1 MMSTLRR
8 EDPLARE
15 KVLKNVSKTRL
26 VFTNANALASMVPW
40 VPETFLAR
48 FSGFFSRLRPAA
60 EDVSAFGQQRK
71 FPPHATKTS
80 GTQGTS
86 TGVARSS

>member
-26 VFTNANALASMVPW
+26 VFTNAMTLASMVPW
-40 VPETFLAR
+40 VPETFLAQ
-48 FSGFFSRLRPAA
+48 FSGFFLAA
-60 EDVSAFGQQRK
+60 SA
-71 FPPHATKTS
+71 
-80 GTQGTS
+80 
-86 TGVARSS
+86 

>member
-48 FSGFFSRLRPAA
+48 FSGFFLAPSACGRRCVGLRPTTKVPAA
-60 EDVSAFGQQRK
+60 RDKNLWYPGY
-71 FPPHATKTS
+71 
-80 GTQGTS
+80 
-86 TGVARSS
+86 